1 MKKFAEFIAEGHYG
15 STQVGGLESQQVP
28 HDINDPEVKS
38 RINVILGHCAVS
50 EFLNPS
56 AAVGQID
63 AKLGQLGL
71 SLDEHPEITESGE
84 YQVNMKRYGDQ
95 FGKTVDTP
103 HDEFDEKTE
112 VVTLNLRVEKLET
125 GSFKVYGSI

>member
-1 MKKFAEFIAEGHYG
+1 MKRFAEFIAETHHP
-15 STQVGGLESQQVP
+15 QVGGLESQKVP
-28 HDINDPEVKS
+28 HDIKDPEVKS
-38 RINVILGHCAVS
+38 RINAILGHTAVS
-50 EFLNPS
+50 EYLNPS

-71 SLDEHPEITESGE
+71 SLDEHPEITETGE
-84 YQVNMKRYGDQ
+84 YQVNMKRYGEQ
-95 FGKTVDTP
+95 FGKSVDTP

-112 VVTLNLRVEKLET
+112 MVTLNLKVEKLES

>member
-1 MKKFAEFIAEGHYG
+1 
-15 STQVGGLESQQVP
+15 VGGLESQHVP

-38 RINVILGHCAVS
+38 RINAILGHCAVS

-63 AKLGQLGL
+63 SKLGQLGL
-71 SLDEHPEITESGE
+71 ALDEHPEITETGD
-84 YQVNMKRYGDQ
+84 YQVTMKRYGDQ
-95 FGKTVDTP
+95 FGKSVDTP

>member
-1 MKKFAEFIAEGHYG
+1 MKRFAEFKNESHA
-15 STQVGGLESQQVP
+15 SQVGCLESQHVP

-38 RINVILGHCAVS
+38 RINAILGHCAVS
-50 EFLNPS
+50 EFMNPS

-71 SLDEHPEITESGE
+71 ALETHPEITETGE
-84 YQVNMKRYGDQ
+84 YEVSMKRYGDQ

-103 HDEFDEKTE
+103 HDEFDTKTE
-112 VVTLNLRVEKLET
+112 VVQLKLKVEKLET

>member
-1 MKKFAEFIAEGHYG
+1 MKKFAEFIAETH
-15 STQVGGLESQQVP
+15 SHTQVGGLESQHVP

-38 RINVILGHCAVS
+38 RINAILGHCAVS

-71 SLDEHPEITESGE
+71 ALDKHPEITESGD
-84 YQVNMKRYGDQ
+84 YQVSMKRYGDQ
-95 FGKTVDTP
+95 FGKSVDTP

>member
-1 MKKFAEFIAEGHYG
+1 MKRFAEFISEGH
-15 STQVGGLESQQVP
+15 STQVGGLESQKVP

-38 RINVILGHCAVS
+38 RINAILGHTAVS
-50 EFLNPS
+50 EYLNPS

-71 SLDEHPEITESGE
+71 SLDEHPEITETGE
-84 YQVNMKRYGDQ
+84 YQVNMKRYGEQ
-95 FGKTVDTP
+95 FGKSVDTP

-112 VVTLNLRVEKLET
+112 MVTLNLKVEKLET

>member
-1 MKKFAEFIAEGHYG
+1 MKRFAEFINESHA
-15 STQVGGLESQQVP
+15 SQVGGLESQHVP

-38 RINVILGHCAVS
+38 RINAILGHCAVS
-50 EFLNPS
+50 EFMIPS

-71 SLDEHPEITESGE
+71 ALETHPEITETGDYEVS
-84 YQVNMKRYGDQ
+84 MKRYGDQ

-103 HDEFDEKTE
+103 HDEFDTKTE
-112 VVTLNLRVEKLET
+112 VVQLKLKVEKLET

>member
-1 MKKFAEFIAEGHYG
+1 MKRFAEFIAEGH
-15 STQVGGLESQQVP
+15 STQVGGLESQKVP

-38 RINVILGHCAVS
+38 RINAILGHTAVS
-50 EFLNPS
+50 EYLNPS

-71 SLDEHPEITESGE
+71 SLDEHPEITETGE
-84 YQVNMKRYGDQ
+84 YQVNMKRYGEQ
-95 FGKTVDTP
+95 FGKSVDTP

-112 VVTLNLRVEKLET
+112 MVTLNPKVEKLES

>member
-1 MKKFAEFIAEGHYG
+1 MKRFAEFINEGH
-15 STQVGGLESQQVP
+15 STQVGGLESQHVP
-28 HDINDPEVKS
+28 HDINDAEVKT
-38 RINVILGHCAVS
+38 RINAILGHTAVS
-50 EFLNPS
+50 EYLNPS

-71 SLDEHPEITESGE
+71 SLDEHPEITETGD
-84 YQVNMKRYGDQ
+84 YQVTMKRYGDQ
-95 FGKTVDTP
+95 FGKSVDTP

-112 VVTLNLRVEKLET
+112 VVTLNLKVEKLES

>member
-1 MKKFAEFIAEGHYG
+1 MKRFAVLINESHA
-15 STQVGGLESQQVP
+15 SQVGGLESQHVP

-38 RINVILGHCAVS
+38 RINAILGHCAVS
-50 EFLNPS
+50 EFMNPS

-71 SLDEHPEITESGE
+71 ALETHPEITETGE
-84 YQVNMKRYGDQ
+84 YEVSMKRYGDQ

-103 HDEFDEKTE
+103 HDEFDTKTE
-112 VVTLNLRVEKLET
+112 VVQLKLKVEKLET

>member
-1 MKKFAEFIAEGHYG
+1 MKRFAEFITETH
-15 STQVGGLESQQVP
+15 SNPQVGGLESQQVP
-28 HDINDPEVKS
+28 YDIQDPEVKS
-38 RINVILGHCAVS
+38 RINAILGHTAVS
-50 EFLNPS
+50 EYLNPS

-71 SLDEHPEITESGE
+71 ALETHPEINEAGE
-84 YQVNMKRYGDQ
+84 YEVSMKRYGDQ

-103 HDEFDEKTE
+103 HDEFDEKVE
-112 VVTLNLRVEKLET
+112 VVQLKLKVEKLDT

>member
-1 MKKFAEFIAEGHYG
+1 MKRFAEFISEGH
-15 STQVGGLESQQVP
+15 STQVGGLESQKVP

-38 RINVILGHCAVS
+38 RINAILGHTAVS
-50 EFLNPS
+50 EYLNPS

-71 SLDEHPEITESGE
+71 SLDEHPEINETGE
-84 YQVNMKRYGDQ
+84 YQVNMKRYGEQ
-95 FGKTVDTP
+95 FGKSVDTP

-112 VVTLNLRVEKLET
+112 MVTLNLKVEKLES

>member
-1 MKKFAEFIAEGHYG
+1 MKRFAEFINEGH
-15 STQVGGLESQQVP
+15 STQVGGLESQHVP
-28 HDINDPEVKS
+28 HDITDAEVKS
-38 RINVILGHCAVS
+38 RINAILGHTAVS
-50 EFLNPS
+50 EYLNPS

-71 SLDEHPEITESGE
+71 ALDEHPEITETGE

-95 FGKTVDTP
+95 FGKSVDTP

-112 VVTLNLRVEKLET
+112 MVTLNLKVEKLES

>member
-1 MKKFAEFIAEGHYG
+1 MKKFAEFIAETH
-15 STQVGGLESQQVP
+15 SHTQVGGLESQNVP

-38 RINVILGHCAVS
+38 RINAILGHCAVS

-71 SLDEHPEITESGE
+71 ALDEHPEITETGD
-84 YQVNMKRYGDQ
+84 YQVTMKRYGDQ
-95 FGKTVDTP
+95 FGKSVDTP

>member
-1 MKKFAEFIAEGHYG
+1 MKKFAEFVAESH
-15 STQVGGLESQQVP
+15 SHSQVGGLESQKVP
-28 HDINDPEVKS
+28 HDIKDSEVVA
-38 RINVILGHCAVS
+38 RINAILGHTAVS
-50 EFLNPS
+50 EYLNPS
-56 AAVGQID
+56 AAIGQID

-71 SLDEHPEITESGE
+71 ALETHPEITETGE
-84 YQVNMKRYGDQ
+84 YEVSMKRYGDQ
-95 FGKTVDTP
+95 FGKSVDTP

>member
-1 MKKFAEFIAEGHYG
+1 M
-15 STQVGGLESQQVP
+15 
-28 HDINDPEVKS
+28 
-38 RINVILGHCAVS
+38 
-50 EFLNPS
+50 NPS

-71 SLDEHPEITESGE
+71 ALETHPEITETGDYEVS
-84 YQVNMKRYGDQ
+84 MKRYGDQ

-103 HDEFDEKTE
+103 HDEFDEKVE
-112 VVTLNLRVEKLET
+112 VVQLRLKVEKLET

>member
-1 MKKFAEFIAEGHYG
+1 MKRFAEFISEGH
-15 STQVGGLESQQVP
+15 STQVGGLESQKVP

-38 RINVILGHCAVS
+38 RINAILGHTAVS
-50 EFLNPS
+50 EYLNPS

-71 SLDEHPEITESGE
+71 SLDEHPEITETGE
-84 YQVNMKRYGDQ
+84 YQVNMKRYGEQ
-95 FGKTVDTP
+95 FGKSVDTP

-112 VVTLNLRVEKLET
+112 MVTLNLKVEKLES

>member
-1 MKKFAEFIAEGHYG
+1 MKRFAEFINEGH
-15 STQVGGLESQQVP
+15 STQVGGLESQHVP
-28 HDINDPEVKS
+28 HDINDAEVKS
-38 RINVILGHCAVS
+38 RINAILGHTAVS
-50 EFLNPS
+50 EYLNPS

-71 SLDEHPEITESGE
+71 ALDEHPEITETGE

-95 FGKTVDTP
+95 FGKSVDTP

-112 VVTLNLRVEKLET
+112 MVTLNLKVEKLES